1 MTNLISISK
10 LKRSLNVKLQH
21 NPLSPK
27 SLLVLLAALL
37 LNGACGGAP
46 DQCTEAAV
54 KAEEERITKK
64 LADFYTD
71 NPATREYIKKKLA
84 DGRIDLEARSR
95 LACQRAAAGKK

>member
-1 MTNLISISK
+1 
-10 LKRSLNVKLQH
+10 VKLQH
-21 NPLSPK
+21 NTLAPK

-37 LNGACGGAP
+37 LSGACGSAP

-71 NPATREYIKKKLA
+71 TPATREYIKKKLA

>member
-10 LKRSLNVKLQH
+10 LRRSLNVKLQR

-27 SLLVLLAALL
+27 SVLIPLAALL